1 MRPVPMVLE
10 RDTATYSLH
19 LGGGLGATYTV
30 GDDSGR
36 EVPLEVVGQ
45 LKGSPFQGD
54 LLVSEEELLRR
65 WPEVAGYR
73 FFLIDCPDEKTDE
86 VRRILERTLGDYG
99 FVAEPMADYLAG
111 YLAVP
116 NTYLST
122 FQSLG
127 GLGLLLGT
135 VGLAVV
141 QWRNVIER
149 RRELAVLRA
158 VGLGRRQI
166 AWLVMAE
173 SGLLLVA
180 GLGCGVLAAMVAVLP
195 HWLTGDASIPFASLV
210 GTLAL
215 VLLVGVAASGL
226 AVRAAV
232 AAPLLAALREE

>member
-1 MRPVPMVLE
+1 MVLE

-19 LGGGLGATYTV
+19 LGGLGATYPV
-30 GDDSGR
+30 EDDLGR
-36 EVPLEVVGQ
+36 PVPLVVAGQ

-54 LLVSEEELLRR
+54 LLVAEDELLRH
-65 WPEVAGYR
+65 WPEVTGYR
-73 FFLIDCPDEKTDE
+73 FFLIDCPAGETVA
-86 VRRILERTLGDYG
+86 VRAALERTLGDYG
-99 FVAEPMADYLAG
+99 FTAEPVADYLAG

-135 VGLAVV
+135 LGLAVV
-141 QWRNVIER
+141 QWRGVVER

-158 VGLGRRQI
+158 VGLRRRAI

-173 SGLLLVA
+173 NGLLLVA
-180 GLGCGVLAAMVAVLP
+180 GLACGVAAAAVAVLP
-195 HWLTGDASIPFASLV
+195 HLLSGDASIPFASLA
-210 GTLAL
+210 GTLAII
-215 VLLVGVAASGL
+215 LLVGLAAGGL

-232 AAPLLAALREE
+232 AAPLVEALREE

>member
-1 MRPVPMVLE
+1 MVLE

-19 LGGGLGATYTV
+19 LRGGLGATYTV
-30 GDDSGR
+30 EDDSGQAI
-36 EVPLEVVGQ
+36 PLEVTGL

-54 LLVSEEELLRR
+54 LLISEEELLRH

-73 FFLIDCPDEKTDE
+73 FFLIDCPAERTPE
-86 VRRILERTLGDYG
+86 VRRILESALGDNG
-99 FVAEPMADYLAG
+99 FSAEPMADYLARF
-111 YLAVP
+111 LAVP

-141 QWRNVIER
+141 QWRGVVER

-158 VGLGRRQI
+158 VGFRRRRI
-166 AWLVMAE
+166 AWLVLAE
-173 SGLLLVA
+173 SGMLLAA
-180 GLGCGVLAAMVAVLP
+180 GLACGTLSAAVAVLP
-195 HWLTGDASIPFASLV
+195 HFLSGDASIPWASLA
-210 GTLAL
+210 GTLAA
-215 VLLVGVAASGL
+215 VLLVGLAAGGL

-232 AAPLLAALREE
+232 AAPLLEALREE